1 MDGKWRFSLQHL
13 FGIVIVFAV
22 ALGLTRYFLSLL
34 PSPDLYPPSVVCF
47 LFLESAIAVYCWG
60 VFVGDLFGPTADND
74 RWRNFGSAVFTL
86 ILLLVSY
93 SMLLP
98 A

>member
-1 MDGKWRFSLQHL
+1 M
-13 FGIVIVFAV
+13 
-22 ALGLTRYFLSLL
+22 ALGLTRYLLSLL
-34 PSPDLYPPSVVCF
+34 PTPDLYPPSVICF

-60 VFVGDLFGPTADND
+60 IFAGDLFGQTVGND

-86 ILLLVSY
+86 ILLLISY